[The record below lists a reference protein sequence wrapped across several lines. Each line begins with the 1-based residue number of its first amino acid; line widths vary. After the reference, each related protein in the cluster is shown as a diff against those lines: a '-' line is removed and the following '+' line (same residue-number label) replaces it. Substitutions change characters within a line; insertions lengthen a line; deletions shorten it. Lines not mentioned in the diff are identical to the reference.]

1 MTSDGALA
9 GGVANRGRVVR
20 VGGTV
25 HRPRGPYSEA
35 VHTLLRHLEASGFDG
50 APRVVGR
57 YRDTEVLG
65 YIDGAAANPPE
76 PEWALTDD
84 ALHSVAVLL
93 RDYHRHAR
101 GFGVPDG
108 LAWQRPLPTEWRGDI
123 VTHND
128 PHPAN
133 VVFRDGRAVAL
144 IDFDLAAPGSVAF
157 ELAVAACFWA
167 PLREERDIDDSRA
180 GRGLERFRLLL
191 DAYGA
196 PPELRH
202 DVVRATR
209 AANAWISDII
219 EDGYQAGH
227 PAFTEE
233 WATWG
238 ERYARAARWLHVHH
252 ADLLTAA
259 S

>member
-1 MTSDGALA
+1 MPDALP

-35 VHTLLRHLEASGFDG
+35 VHLLLRHLELSGFEG

-65 YIDGAAANPPE
+65 YIDGVAANPPE
-76 PEWALTDD
+76 PEWALSDD
-84 ALHSVAVLL
+84 ALYSVAVLL

-101 GFGVPDG
+101 TFAIPDD
-108 LAWQRPLPTEWRGDI
+108 LAWQRPVPAEWRGGL

-133 VVFRDGRAVAL
+133 VIFRDGRAVAL

-167 PLREERDIDDSRA
+167 PLRDERDIDDSRH
-180 GRGLERFRLLL
+180 GRALQRFRLLL
-191 DAYGA
+191 DGYGA
-196 PPELRH
+196 PPELRR
-202 DVVRATR
+202 DVVRATP

-219 EDGYQAGH
+219 EDGQRAGH
-227 PAFTEE
+227 PAFTAE

-238 ERYARAARWLHVHH
+238 DRYSRAAGWLHMHQAELAVV
-252 ADLLTAA
+252 AG
-259 S
+259 